1 MQEFIKSPLEDLIF
15 LEDWEDKYEFLID
28 LGIAMPSL
36 DLKYKVKEN
45 QIFGCQSRVW
55 LVLEIFNGKLQ
66 ILGDSDALFT
76 KGLVALLIAEYNLK
90 TLEEINHLPNLL
102 EKYNLT
108 QNLSLGRQNG
118 LTAMLNK
125 VGEFV
130 KKQKHS

>member
-1 MQEFIKSPLEDLIF
+1 MQKFIKSPLEDLIF

-28 LGIAMPSL
+28 LGIELPKL
-36 DLKYKVKEN
+36 DQIHKTPKN
-45 QIFGCQSRVW
+45 QVFGCQSRVW
-55 LVLEIFNGKLQ
+55 LVLQIINGKLQ

-76 KGLVALLIAEYNLK
+76 KGLVALLVAEYNLK

-125 VGEFV
+125 VGEFA